1 MESHKSKTP
10 RSRNPISSLKRSQ
23 QFTRT
28 KEEIQKIKKT
38 LFEAPETVQK
48 SMWNSIVKDC
58 PYYYDKINQNPRLFR
73 AIMHLNSYNISIAE
87 E

>member
-1 MESHKSKTP
+1 MESQVKF
-10 RSRNPISSLKRSQ
+10 KRSQ